1 MSSGSLGVPTLADGP
16 GWHPAGV
23 AADDGVEGS
32 ESARGYAAVGWA
44 EARLAAPVIGEGGAG
59 GFVVDPERAEAC
71 IVELTRIVND
81 LRIES
86 MSLSTLRFDPPGADA
101 VSRNLADNGHEM
113 YQRAKGYVRAW
124 ADQVEATRDGLQ
136 RQLDAYRAVESVN
149 RESLA

>member
-1 MSSGSLGVPTLADGP
+1 M
-16 GWHPAGV
+16 

-81 LRIES
+81 LRME
-86 MSLSTLRFDPPGADA
+86 TTQVVGLRFDAPGGDE
-101 VSRNLADNGHEM
+101 VSRNMAKNAHEM
-113 YQRAKGYVRAW
+113 SQRAMAFVRAW
-124 ADQVEATRDGLQ
+124 ADQIEATRNALQVQLDGYRNVEESNR
-136 RQLDAYRAVESVN
+136 RQLA
-149 RESLA
+149 